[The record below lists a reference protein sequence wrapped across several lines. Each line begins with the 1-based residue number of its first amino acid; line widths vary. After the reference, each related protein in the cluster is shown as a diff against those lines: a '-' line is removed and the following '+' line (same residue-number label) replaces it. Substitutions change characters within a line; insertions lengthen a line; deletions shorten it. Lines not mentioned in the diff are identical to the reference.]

1 MSNNI
6 NPQNSSEE
14 IDLGQ
19 LFKLIGNAF
28 DKLFKFIGSIFKNLF
43 NLLILLLLFLRKH
56 FWKLILATFVGG
68 AVGFTIDFLKNT
80 QYSGHL
86 IVEPNFDSTIQ
97 LYNNIGYYGSL
108 ARDEDSVELAK
119 ALGITT
125 SEAASIKAF
134 FINPVKNEKALR
146 TLYSNFV
153 ADLDTASLREMKYA
167 DFVKNLSPFDLKTH
181 DIAVVSLDKYIYKKI
196 QPVMVG
202 SILNNPHFKN
212 LQEVHLRNLKMEDSI
227 LTNSTIVLDSLRDMY
242 IDVRLR
248 EASKT
253 NESAGTTLYMSD
265 AGNGLI
271 VDESQL
277 IEKKNELV
285 ELLSDVKTEIQE
297 KKEIINIVS
306 DFPEVG
312 YETKALFKSMKFTFA
327 LGGFLTALIIIL
339 GGSLN
344 KYLKEKETLITTNK

>member
-1 MSNNI
+1 MSENSK
-6 NPQNSSEE
+6 PQNSSEE
-14 IDLGQ
+14 VDLGQ
-19 LFKLIGNAF
+19 LFKLIGDAF
-28 DKLFKFIGSIFKNLF
+28 NRFFNLIASLFKNLF

-56 FWKLILATFVGG
+56 FWKLVIATFIGG
-68 AVGFTIDFLKNT
+68 AIGFTIDYLKNT

-97 LYNNIGYYGSL
+97 LYNNVGYYGAL
-108 ARDEDSVELAK
+108 AKDEDSIELAK
-119 ALGITT
+119 ALGITIG
-125 SEAASIKAF
+125 EAASIKAF
-134 FINPVKNEKALR
+134 FIQPVKNEKALR
-146 TLYSNFV
+146 KLYSNFV
-153 ADLDTASLREMKYA
+153 ADLDTASLREISYV
-167 DFVKNLSPFDLKTH
+167 DFVKNLSPVDLKTH
-181 DIAVVSLDKYIYKKI
+181 DIAVVSLDKYIYRKI
-196 QPVMVG
+196 QPVLVG

-227 LTNSTIVLDSLRDMY
+227 LTNSTIVLDSLRNMY

-277 IEKKNELV
+277 IEKKNELI
-285 ELLSDVKTEIQE
+285 ELLSEVKTEIQE

-312 YETKALFKSMKFTFA
+312 YETKALFESMRVIFA
-327 LGGFLTALIIIL
+327 LGGFLTVLIIIL

-344 KYLKEKETLITTNK
+344 KYLKEKEMSTNN